1 MNAKSG
7 NLFDPMG
14 TITQGEFADALLLA
28 HGWSAFPD
36 NAKEAKEKF
45 INRKQEPVM
54 DSCFLL
60 YNPFLISEDNRLIYT
75 ILIVHLNILNYN

>member
-14 TITQGEFADALLLA
+14 TMTQGEFADALLLA

-36 NAKEAKEKF
+36 NNKESKEKF
-45 INRKQEPVM
+45 IAGIPGYDPMAPITRQVAATM
-54 DSCFLL
+54 
-60 YNPFLISEDNRLIYT
+60 I
-75 ILIVHLNILNYN
+75 